1 MNRYKFCLIAAIAA
15 SVFVRAVDAAG
26 PDLDIAGFKVGMS
39 EADAMAAIKAH
50 NPRLVMTQPS
60 HQLEGFSVA
69 VQPSASGMVLPTDSF
84 DGEKIELLFTMPPG
98 QQVLWGM
105 RRTTSYAAPRRPS
118 AEATVAALRE
128 KYGTENIPPD
138 RPGLQTVNMGWIL
151 DSNGNLLP
159 QAEAKQAYMSCFTP
173 LQRHF
178 GNDDVASFNDIQVG
192 MKKDALPSNSVSLIT
207 ANVESTQRGDI
218 WVVVNLT
225 VTMNA
230 GPVYGPAIELTRAQV
245 LQASKERQDKESND
259 IKNRGVP
266 SL

>member
-1 MNRYKFCLIAAIAA
+1 MKSYLIVAIAA
-15 SVFVRAVDAAG
+15 SVFVCAADAAG

-39 EADAMAAIKAH
+39 EAEVMAAIKTH
-50 NPRLVMTQPS
+50 DPRLVMSQPS
-60 HQLEGFSVA
+60 HRLEGFSVA
-69 VQPSASGMVLPTDSF
+69 VHPSASGMVLPTDTF
-84 DGEKIELLFTMPPG
+84 DGENVELLFTMPPG

-105 RRTTSYAAPRRPS
+105 RRTTSYSAPRRPS

-128 KYGTENIPPD
+128 KYGPENIPPD
-138 RPGLQTVNMGWIL
+138 RPGLQTVNMGWIF
-151 DSNGNLLP
+151 DANGNLLP
-159 QAEAKQAYMSCFTP
+159 RAEAKQAFMSCFTP

-178 GNDDVASFNDIQVG
+178 GNDDIASFNDIQVG
-192 MKKDALPSNSVSLIT
+192 MTKDALPSNSVSLIT
-207 ANVESTQRGDI
+207 ANVQSTQHGDV

-230 GPVYGPAIELTRAQV
+230 GSVYGPAIELTRAQA
-245 LQASKERQDKESND
+245 LQASKARQEKESND